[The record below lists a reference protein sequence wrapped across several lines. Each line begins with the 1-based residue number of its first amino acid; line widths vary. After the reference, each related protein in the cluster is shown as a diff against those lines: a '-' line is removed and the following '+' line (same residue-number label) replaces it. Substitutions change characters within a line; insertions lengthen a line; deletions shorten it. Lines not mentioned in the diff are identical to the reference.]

1 MKMKKQKYSYV
12 AMQSNQNTNK
22 KQSNFENLIFD
33 YVGKVNQLLSSKI
46 LQLKVRDITRYMQ
59 KTVKI
64 FEAISSYPHG
74 RRGHCLQR
82 HYPSI

>member
-46 LQLKVRDITRYMQ
+46 LQLKARDITRYLNNS
-59 KTVKI
+59 T
-64 FEAISSYPHG
+64 ISC
-74 RRGHCLQR
+74 RKV
-82 HYPSI
+82 